1 MRGAQQVAVY
11 PISESVLQDVVRI
24 HREGLGYTVN
34 SRLGTTHL
42 GFLYRTMARDSTCF
56 VGVAM
61 VEGRA
66 AGIVSGTLDEER
78 LKSTILKS
86 MSARK
91 KAGLA
96 TRLLLQPWL
105 MLQWLQSVITAL
117 PAYRAGQEVHAVLTA
132 LAVDPKYQGRGV
144 GAQLIRSLEAFFGA
158 NKVASYRLDT
168 LATNHHALKFYG
180 TLGFTEVARRAGSVI
195 LVRTIDQ

>member
-1 MRGAQQVAVY
+1 MLAAQQVAVR
-11 PISESVLQDVVRI
+11 PLSESLLQDVVRI
-24 HREGLGYTVN
+24 HKEGLGYTLN

-42 GFLYRTMARDSTCF
+42 GFLYETMARDSTSF

-61 VEGRA
+61 VEGCV
-66 AGIVSGTLDEER
+66 AGIISGTLHEDR
-78 LKSTILKS
+78 LKSAILES
-86 MSARK
+86 MSARQ

-96 TRLLLQPWL
+96 TRLLLRPWL
-105 MLQWLQSVITAL
+105 MLQWLQSVIIAL
-117 PAYRAGQEVHAVLTA
+117 PAYYEAQEVHAVLTA

-144 GAQLIRSLEAFFGA
+144 GVQLIHSLEAFFGA

-195 LVRTIDQ
+195 LVRTMGQ